1 LVSLDVDFERQN
13 GGVSW
18 RKGDRTMVW
27 DTEEFKNLVRGRYGE
42 EQLAKVERP
51 LTSVSWKL
59 VLAQYHAE
67 ESKRLYRSYLTE
79 EPLDE
84 LIQVVNQVLLAASSS
99 EEASKFV
106 EARILSEAHVIAYAQ
121 SLHSVADILAQV
133 IYLGLD
139 LEIDLS
145 EPIPMRYL
153 GLHRVC
159 EMVKERLALEV
170 ADTINTFRQS
180 PRFLY
185 LQAYVNTTKHRS
197 LVDVTH
203 SISLELSDP
212 RYGIKILP
220 FEYKGKSFAEKWAY
234 DFVGQDFRA
243 ICEGI
248 FRIGSAMNRSLR
260 RPGI

>member
-1 LVSLDVDFERQN
+1 MD
-13 GGVSW
+13 
-18 RKGDRTMVW
+18 W

-42 EQLAKVERP
+42 ERLAKVERP

-59 VLAQYHAE
+59 VLARYHAE

-84 LIQVVNQVLLAASSS
+84 LIQVVNQVLLAARGS

-106 EARILSEAHVIAYAQ
+106 EAQILSEAHVIAYAQ

-139 LEIDLS
+139 LERDLS
-145 EPIPMRYL
+145 EPIPMRYR
-153 GLHRVC
+153 GLHRMC
-159 EMVKERLALEV
+159 ERMIKERLALEV

-180 PRFLY
+180 LRFLY

-203 SISLELSDP
+203 SSSFESSDP

-220 FEYKGKSFAEKWAY
+220 FEYEGRSFAEKWAY

-248 FRIGSAMNRSLR
+248 FRIGSAMNRSLK
-260 RPGI
+260 RPGRRKDAAVSSVPPR

>member
-1 LVSLDVDFERQN
+1 
-13 GGVSW
+13 
-18 RKGDRTMVW
+18 MAW
-27 DTEEFKNLVRGRYGE
+27 DTKEFKNLVRGRFGE

-51 LTSVSWKL
+51 LASVSWKL
-59 VLAQYHAE
+59 MLAQYHAE
-67 ESKRLYRSYLTE
+67 ESERLYRSYLTE

-84 LIQVVNQVLLAASSS
+84 LIQIVNQVLLSASGS

-139 LEIDLS
+139 LERNLPK
-145 EPIPMRYL
+145 PIPIHSR
-153 GLHRVC
+153 GLHKVC
-159 EMVKERLALEV
+159 GNMLRESLALEV
-170 ADTINTFRQS
+170 ADAIDTFRQLRS
-180 PRFLY
+180 FLY

-203 SISLELSDP
+203 SISFESSDP

-220 FEYKGKSFAEKWAY
+220 FEYKEESFAEKWAD

-243 ICEGI
+243 IREGI
-248 FRIGSAMNRSLR
+248 VRIGSAMNRFLR
-260 RPGI
+260 RPEI